1 MMDEA
6 ELSRA
11 MDRYAEGDASA
22 FAPLHRG
29 LAPRL
34 RAFLAR
40 LVGDAATA
48 DDLLQETFFRMHR
61 ARGSF
66 QVGAPVVPWAYAI
79 ARNVSLDHARASRT
93 RRTERLPSDP
103 GLEPV
108 DQGAASGESA
118 AIANQAASVVQ
129 RVLAGLPPA
138 QREAFILIRY
148 EGFRVQD
155 AAELLGTTPTAVKL
169 RAFRAYEALRAAL
182 GESTAEDRAARNQGA
197 S

>member
-1 MMDEA
+1 MVDEA

-22 FAPLHRG
+22 FVPLHRG

-103 GLEPV
+103 GLEPS
-108 DQGAASGESA
+108 DLGTASGESA

-138 QREAFILIRY
+138 QREAFILLRY

-182 GESTAEDRAARNQGA
+182 GESTAEDRAARNQGT

>member
-1 MMDEA
+1 MTDEA

-22 FAPLHRG
+22 FALLHRG

-34 RAFLAR
+34 RAFLTR
-40 LVGDAATA
+40 LVGDTATA

-79 ARNVSLDHARASRT
+79 ARNVSLDHARASRS

-103 GLEPV
+103 GLEPSDHGV
-108 DQGAASGESA
+108 ASGESA
-118 AIANQAASVVQ
+118 AIAQQAASIVQ

-182 GESTAEDRAARNQGA
+182 GENTAEDRAARNQGA
-197 S
+197 P